1 MDVRALRYFV
11 EVVNQQGFTRAAEVL
26 HVTQPT
32 ISKMVRSLEEEL
44 GGPLLIRDGRHTRL
58 TDAGKV
64 VHARG
69 QAVLNEV
76 ARLRQEVAE
85 VEGLTRGELTI
96 GIPPATGPYFAHA
109 IGVYRQQYPD
119 VTLRL
124 REQGTRALE
133 DAVVSGE
140 LDIGVTFLPAARPG
154 LASYP
159 VARQAASALFAVGR
173 APAGWGPVAFREL
186 ADYPF
191 VLYEDEFALARIV
204 SDACASAGFVPNVV
218 ARSRYWDFIGELVA
232 ADVGIGI
239 LPDEAFA
246 RLDPDRIVRRPL
258 KDPEVVWDL
267 GLIWREDYLSRAAR
281 AWLECCERIFPQ
293 SGESKEASEEKP
305 E

>member
-11 EVVNQQGFTRAAEVL
+11 EVVNQQGFTRAAEIL

-44 GGPLLIRDGRHTRL
+44 GGPLLIRDGRQTRL

-64 VHARG
+64 VYARG
-69 QAVLNEV
+69 QAVLAEV

-85 VEGLTRGELTI
+85 VDGITRGELMI
-96 GIPPATGPYFAHA
+96 GIPPATGAYFATA
-109 IGVYRQQYPD
+109 IGAYHEQYPD

-133 DAVVSGE
+133 EAVASGE
-140 LDIGVTFLPAARPG
+140 IDIGVTFLPVERSG

-159 VARQAASALFAVGR
+159 VARQAASAVF
-173 APAGWGPVAFREL
+173 PAATTPPDAGPVSFREL

-191 VLYEDEFALARIV
+191 VLYEDDFALARLV
-204 SDACASAGFVPNVV
+204 SEACANAGFVPNVV
-218 ARSRYWDFIGELVA
+218 ARSRYWDFIAELVA
-232 ADVGIGI
+232 AKVGIAI

-246 RLDPDRIVRRPL
+246 RLDPKRVVRRPL
-258 KDPEVVWDL
+258 KDPEIVWEL
-267 GLIWREDYLSRAAR
+267 GLIWREDYVSRAAR
-281 AWLECCERIFPQ
+281 AWLACCEQIFPQ
-293 SGESKEASEEKP
+293 DGRSKR
-305 E
+305 

>member
-11 EVVNQQGFTRAAEVL
+11 EVVNQQSFTRAAEVL

-58 TDAGKV
+58 TEAGKV

-69 QAVLNEV
+69 QAVLGEV

-85 VEGLTRGELTI
+85 VDGLTRGELTI
-96 GIPPATGPYFAHA
+96 GIPPATGSYFARA
-109 IGVYRQQYPD
+109 IGAYRQQYPD

-140 LDIGVTFLPAARPG
+140 LDIGVTFLPVSRPG

-159 VARQAASALFAVGR
+159 VARQAASALF
-173 APAGWGPVAFREL
+173 PASRTSAAAGPVSFREL

-191 VLYEDEFALARIV
+191 VLYEDDFALARMV
-204 SDACASAGFVPNVV
+204 SDACASAGFIPNVV

-246 RLDPDRIVRRPL
+246 RLDPARIVRRPVR
-258 KDPEVVWDL
+258 DPEVVWDL
-267 GLIWREDYLSRAAR
+267 GLIWREDYVSRAAR
-281 AWLECCERIFPQ
+281 AWLDCCERIFSPPA
-293 SGESKEASEEKP
+293 ASN
-305 E
+305 

>member
-11 EVVNQQGFTRAAEVL
+11 EVVNQQGFTRAAEAL

-32 ISKMVRSLEEEL
+32 ISKMVRSLEDEL
-44 GGPLLIRDGRHTRL
+44 GGPLLIREGRHTRL

-76 ARLRQEVAE
+76 ARLYQEVAE
-85 VEGLTRGELTI
+85 VEGLTRGELMI
-96 GIPPATGPYFAHA
+96 GIPPATGPYFAQA
-109 IGVYRQQYPD
+109 IGAYRQQYPD

-133 DAVVSGE
+133 DAVASGE
-140 LDIGVTFLPAARPG
+140 LDIGVTFLPVARPG
-154 LASYP
+154 IASYP
-159 VARQAASALFAVGR
+159 VARQAASALFPIAR
-173 APAGWGPVAFREL
+173 APAGQGPVAFREL

-191 VLYEDEFALARIV
+191 VLYEDDFALACIV

-239 LPDEAFA
+239 LPDEAFT
-246 RLDPDRIVRRPL
+246 RLDPARIARRPL
-258 KDPEVVWDL
+258 KDPEVVWEL
-267 GLIWREDYLSRAAR
+267 GLIWREDYVSRAAR
-281 AWLECCERIFPQ
+281 AWLGCCERIFPRPLQ
-293 SGESKEASEEKP
+293 SNGVAGEVRS
-305 E
+305 